1 MNSVSDGSPL
11 SSCVGRFPRPNNKDN
26 NNNNSNYMK
35 KYSKL
40 IIAAI
45 IALIF
50 IGTFVFLWQKSQPK
64 ETVYS
69 EFTPKLDSIQKTTI
83 ITGKIE
89 PRNEVNVKPQISG
102 IITELFKEPGQ
113 YVNAGDI
120 IAKVKVIPD
129 MGSLSNAEARVR
141 LADINLQQA
150 QVNYNRE
157 ENLYNQKLVSADEFD
172 KIKQALQQAKEEKN
186 AAVDALQVVRDGVS
200 KSNASA
206 SSTLVRSTISGVI
219 LDIPVKVGNSVILS
233 NTFND
238 GTTIAS
244 VANMNDLIFRGNID
258 ETEVG
263 QLVGGMP
270 MKITIGALQDLN
282 FDATLEY
289 ISPKAVESNGANQ
302 FEIKAAVKLSE
313 LSGKPGVSGNALR
326 SGYSANAEIVLNRA
340 DNVLTIPESA
350 IEFSGDSTFVY
361 VIVGSSDKKS
371 YDRRQV
377 VTGLSDGVNIEIK
390 KGISIKDKV
399 RGPEIIAEDEEK

>member
-1 MNSVSDGSPL
+1 
-11 SSCVGRFPRPNNKDN
+11 
-26 NNNNSNYMK
+26 MK

-64 ETVYS
+64 EVVYN

-102 IITELFKEPGQ
+102 IIAELLKEPGQ
-113 YVNAGDI
+113 FVQKGEV

-129 MGSLSNAEARVR
+129 MSQLSSAEMRVR
-141 LADINLQQA
+141 LADINLKQA
-150 QVNYNRE
+150 QVDYQRE
-157 ENLYNQKLVSADEFD
+157 ENLYNQKLVSADEYD
-172 KIKQALQQAKEEKN
+172 KSKQALNQAKHEKL
-186 AAVDALQVVRDGVS
+186 AAEDALEVVRDGVS

-206 SSTLVRSTISGVI
+206 SSTLIRSTISGVI

-238 GTTIAS
+238 GTTIAT

-263 QLVGGMP
+263 QLVNGMN
-270 MKITIGALQDLN
+270 MKITIGALQDLK
-282 FDATLEY
+282 FDASLEY
-289 ISPKAVESNGANQ
+289 IAPKAVESNGANQ

-313 LSGKPGVSGNALR
+313 GSKIR
-326 SGYSANAEIVLNRA
+326 SGYSANAEIVLARA
-340 DNVLTIPESA
+340 DKVLSIPESA

-361 VIVGSSDKKS
+361 VIKGDGKDKT
-371 YDRRQV
+371 YDRTYV
-377 VTGLSDGVNIEIK
+377 ETGLSDGVNIEIK
-390 KGISIKDKV
+390 KGITAKDKV
-399 RGPEIIAEDEEK
+399 RGPEIITDEDK

>member
-1 MNSVSDGSPL
+1 
-11 SSCVGRFPRPNNKDN
+11 
-26 NNNNSNYMK
+26 MK

-64 ETVYS
+64 EVVYN

-102 IITELFKEPGQ
+102 IISELYKEPGDR
-113 YVNAGDI
+113 VNAGDV

-129 MGSLSNAEARVR
+129 MGQLSSAEMRVR
-141 LADINLQQA
+141 LSEINLKQA
-150 QVNYNRE
+150 QVDFQRE

-172 KIKQALQQAKEEKN
+172 KSKQALDQAKHEKV
-186 AAVDALQVVRDGVS
+186 AAEDALQVVRDGVS

-206 SSTLVRSTISGVI
+206 SSTLIRSTISGII

-238 GTTIAS
+238 GTTIAT

-263 QLVGGMP
+263 QLVYGMN
-270 MKITIGALQDLN
+270 MKITIGALQDLS
-282 FDATLEY
+282 FDAALEY

-313 LSGKPGVSGNALR
+313 GSKIRA
-326 SGYSANAEIVLNRA
+326 GYSANAEIILASAQKVLS
-340 DNVLTIPESA
+340 IPESA
-350 IEFSGDSTFVY
+350 IEFSGDTTFVY
-361 VIVGSSDKKS
+361 VVKGEGKNKT
-371 YDRRQV
+371 YERKQV
-377 VTGLSDGVNIEIK
+377 ETGLSDGVNIEIK
-390 KGISIKDKV
+390 KGITDKDKV
-399 RGPEIIAEDEEK
+399 RGPEIVTDDKD